1 MFKKIHILRVYTGN
15 IKSHEYMTY
24 INEHKKSIL
33 IESLVLLILLMLLFF
48 LSKSSLYM
56 LVPVILA
63 VYNLVFIYLR
73 ILRSNKYVLINSNGY
88 RIKFIA
94 IKFFFRLEE
103 LEETLKNKDLD
114 KAEIE
119 KWINYYV
126 KKFKSSH
133 SFVNFKQTTTQL
145 EDYIKS
151 LKNEL
156 TDDSEKIISNFER
169 KKYNKYINKYF
180 EELPSL
186 ITANKIDLKLTSN
199 NTITKRLNYSE
210 SVERALR
217 ALGLS
222 SNTKSLDIVTQR
234 YYSLVQM
241 YHPDRSKAPDAT
253 KKLTEINKAYR
264 VLKNFFQ

>member
-1 MFKKIHILRVYTGN
+1 MFKKIHVLRVYTGN
-15 IKSHEYMTY
+15 IKSNEYMTY
-24 INEHKKSIL
+24 INEHKKNIL
-33 IESLVLLILLMLLFF
+33 IESLVLLILTIIIFF
-48 LSKSSLYM
+48 LSKSSIYL
-56 LVPVILA
+56 LVPTILA
-63 VYNLVFIYLR
+63 VYNLVFVYLR
-73 ILRSNKYVLINSNGY
+73 ILRSNKYILINSTSY
-88 RIKFIA
+88 RIKLAA

-103 LEETLKNKDLD
+103 LEETLKSKNLD
-114 KAEIE
+114 KIEIE
-119 KWINYYV
+119 KWVNYYT

-133 SFVNFKQTTTQL
+133 SYVNFKQTTTQL

-151 LKNEL
+151 LKNTL
-156 TDDSEKIISNFER
+156 NDDNEKSITNFER
-169 KKYNKYINKYF
+169 KKYNKYIEKYF

-186 ITANKIDLKLTSN
+186 ILTNKIDLKLTSN

-210 SVERALR
+210 SVEKALK